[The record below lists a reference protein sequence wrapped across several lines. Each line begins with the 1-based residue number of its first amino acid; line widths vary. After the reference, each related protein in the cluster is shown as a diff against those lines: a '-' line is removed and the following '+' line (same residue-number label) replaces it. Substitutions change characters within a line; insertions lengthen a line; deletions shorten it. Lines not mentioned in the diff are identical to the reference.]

1 MKKMEI
7 VDKRNYVY
15 TFEDEEGKPYNI
27 NLDFLDIEK
36 KPEIGEYIFFNEELL
51 NPRYDGYST
60 SYTFGSLDSK
70 YGKNNISL
78 DDVDVIKL
86 VMEEKEIY
94 LKRLY
99 G

>member
-78 DDVDVIKL
+78 DDVDVIKF